1 MQTDDTSRFYVDG
14 KYMCG
19 FFIPA
24 GIEIPKS
31 LNERE
36 YSGLAIPKV
45 LHKRDTLLNFIGAEP
60 LARDASDTELQ
71 LSCLFGRLYPLKYA
85 LDLLE
90 FKDLQVIV
98 DMYCG
103 GEDSVMSFSLPN
115 GIRILV
121 CSAEQS

>member
-1 MQTDDTSRFYVDG
+1 MQTDDTGQFYVDE

-24 GIEIPKS
+24 GMGIPSGLKK
-31 LNERE
+31 RE
-36 YSGLAIPKV
+36 YSGLVIPNV
-45 LHKRDTLLNFIGAEP
+45 LHKQDSLLNFIGAEP

-98 DMYCG
+98 NMYCG